1 MILYINYTLYYF
13 DLNMLS
19 IRLSL
24 GLGDRMLGRYGRDG
38 LGLGSLGFFRGFLL
52 LGRLVIGRMVG
63 LEGLNRKQNL
73 MVLQSYKSTVVYLPD
88 QYSNTV

>member
-38 LGLGSLGFFRGFLL
+38 LGLGSLGFFRGFL
-52 LGRLVIGRMVG
+52 
-63 LEGLNRKQNL
+63 
-73 MVLQSYKSTVVYLPD
+73 
-88 QYSNTV
+88 